1 MSVPVKCLE
10 WSWHWAG
17 QALGS
22 FVSLFF
28 FFFQSLAPSEAGI
41 CFLNLLIYFFLFP
54 LKTCIEQ
61 SKGHP
66 VAEPVSSRLLGRPVS
81 YRNRGCHSEVSLPP
95 ALMLL
100 HPAV

>member
-1 MSVPVKCLE
+1 MSVLVKCLE
-10 WSWHWAG
+10 QAWHWAG
-17 QALGS
+17 QAPDS
-22 FVSLFF
+22 FVSLF
-28 FFFQSLAPSEAGI
+28 FFFQSLAPSEAGV

-66 VAEPVSSRLLGRPVS
+66 MAEPISSRLLGRPVFYGNQS
-81 YRNRGCHSEVSLPP
+81 CHSEVSLPP
-95 ALMLL
+95 ALMPL